1 MDKNYIK
8 HSLEKVQEWIRD
20 SIDAEATPQEIYD
33 VIVSAMTEDYDYHQ
47 RYAQKCKDLL
57 DLLNGVKTLN
67 LTVPSHLEYK
77 SNGWEMTGDGFW
89 VPPQDEKPS
98 KWILPIEMDGLSG
111 ECYVNLPDD
120 LLEAANLKDNDK
132 VEWVDNKNGTFM
144 LRKVF

>member
-20 SIDAEATPQEIYD
+20 SIDAEATPKEIYD
-33 VIVSAMTEDYDYHQ
+33 AIVSAITEDYDYHQ

-57 DLLNGVKTLN
+57 DFLNGD
-67 LTVPSHLEYK
+67 YK
-77 SNGWEMTGDGFW
+77 FYQKNGWEMTGDGFW
-89 VPPQDEKPS
+89 IPPQVK
-98 KWILPIEMDGLSG
+98 KWILPVEMDGPSG
-111 ECYVNLPDD
+111 ECYVNLPDE

-132 VEWVDNKNGTFM
+132 VEWVDNKNGTFT